1 MENLY
6 IQTPLLESFSLSKE
20 MGIPVYLKME
30 ALQPSGS
37 YKDRGLGILLKDY
50 VNRGLNSFITA
61 SRGHSGLSLAHAA
74 RVLNVKLKVVVPAKT
89 SDFIKNKIKLMGAEV
104 LVYGADFES
113 AEHEAKKIASKTK
126 ATYVNPHDDPLIFKG
141 ISTMIYEVFGEGLK
155 PGAILLSVHS
165 GDLLA
170 GVIQGLQ
177 ECKWADIPLITAEME
192 THCPFATALFAEEH
206 QAKGIVPEAFLS
218 VKKQKVY
225 PHIIAEK
232 AAFDACLQFA
242 NEQCVLVEP
251 NFSAELAPIYQHM
264 PLLKTFS
271 SILVIVSG
279 GSDVNLS
286 TFNP

>member
-6 IQTPLLESFSLSKE
+6 IQTPLLESVSLSKE

-74 RVLNVKLKVVVPAKT
+74 RVLNVKLKVVVPEKT

-104 LVYGADFES
+104 VVNGADFEG
-113 AEHEAKKIASKTK
+113 AEHEAKKIATKTK

-141 ISTMIYEVFGEGLK
+141 ISSMIYEVFYAGLK

-218 VKKQKVY
+218 LKKQKVY
-225 PHIIAEK
+225 PHIISEK
-232 AAFDACLQFA
+232 AAFDACVAFA

-251 NFSAELAPIYQHM
+251 KFSSELAPIYQNM

-279 GSDVNLS
+279 GSDVNLA
-286 TFNP
+286 TFQ

>member
-1 MENLY
+1 MENLF
-6 IQTPLLESFSLSKE
+6 IQTPLLESVSLSKE
-20 MGIPVYLKME
+20 IGVPVFLKME

-50 VNRGLNSFITA
+50 VSRGLNSFITA

-74 RVLNVKLKVVVPAKT
+74 RTLNVKLKVVVPKKT
-89 SDFIKNKIKLMGAEV
+89 SEFIKDKIKLMGAEV
-104 LVYGADFES
+104 IAFGNNFEA
-113 AEHEAKKIASKTK
+113 AEAEALKIAAKTEV
-126 ATYVNPHDDPLIFKG
+126 TYVNPHDDPLIFKG
-141 ISTMIYEVFGEGLK
+141 ISTMIYEVFGQGLK

-177 ECKWADIPLITAEME
+177 DCKWGDIPLITAEME
-192 THCPFATALFAEEH
+192 SHCPFATALFAEEH

-218 VKKQKVY
+218 LKKQKVY
-225 PHIIAEK
+225 PHIVTEK
-232 AAFDACLQFA
+232 AVFEACERFA
-242 NEQCVLVEP
+242 NEQCVLIEP
-251 NFSAELAPIYQHM
+251 KFSAELAAIYQNL
-264 PLLKTFS
+264 PLFKTFS

-286 TFNP
+286 TFK

>member
-6 IQTPLLESFSLSKE
+6 IQTPLLESVSLSKE

-74 RVLNVKLKVVVPAKT
+74 RVLNVKLKVVVPEKT

-104 LVYGADFES
+104 VVNGADFEG
-113 AEHEAKKIASKTK
+113 AEHEAKKIATKTK

-141 ISTMIYEVFGEGLK
+141 ISSMIYEVFGAGLK

-218 VKKQKVY
+218 LKKQKVY
-225 PHIIAEK
+225 PHIISEK
-232 AAFDACLQFA
+232 AAFDACVAFA

-251 NFSAELAPIYQHM
+251 KFSSELAPIYQNM

-279 GSDVNLS
+279 GSDVNLA
-286 TFNP
+286 TFQ